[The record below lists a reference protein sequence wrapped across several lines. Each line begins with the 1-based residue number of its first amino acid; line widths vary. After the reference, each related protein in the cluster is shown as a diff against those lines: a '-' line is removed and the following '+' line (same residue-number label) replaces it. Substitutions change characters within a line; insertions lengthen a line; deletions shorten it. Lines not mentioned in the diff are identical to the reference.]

1 MLALHKAA
9 LTLLL
14 TVPLIGMVVAHS
26 EHPPSF
32 DPAHYPPGSVIT
44 RDVVII
50 GGGSSG
56 VYTAIR
62 AKDSKKSVL
71 VIEKKGRLGGH
82 TETYT
87 DPATGLKTNYGVVV
101 WHDLD
106 IVKKYFARFNIPLEK
121 FTFGRGNTRSIDFS
135 TGKELSGFSSASSD
149 GLAAYAAQLA
159 KYPYLDAGFFL
170 PDPVPKD
177 LLLPFADF
185 VKKYPAIKPAVYSI
199 FLFNQGL
206 GDLLR
211 LPTLYL
217 FKNFGLDV
225 IKDSQTGFLIP
236 KNGDNSELYRKAGA
250 ELGQDVL
257 LNSSVVA
264 TQRKPGKAHAKLV
277 VKTPSG
283 LKLIRAKKL
292 VITIPPLPR
301 NLRGFDLGHQERS
314 LFKRFS
320 NEGYWT
326 GLLRNTGISGN
337 ESLQNVAPDTPYNIP
352 SFPGIYSLSP
362 SRIPGLVDVKYGA
375 DGDLPDAEVKA
386 NIIADLKRL
395 QQAGSLNS
403 SAKPEFVVYSSHTPF
418 ELNVPAK
425 DIADGFYRKL
435 YALQGKRHTYYTGAA
450 FHAHDSSLL
459 WNFTEAY
466 VIPRITC

>member
-1 MLALHKAA
+1 MLALPNAV

-14 TVPLIGMVVAHS
+14 TVPLIGIVVAHP

-32 DPAHYPPGSVIT
+32 NPAHYPPGSVIT
-44 RDVVII
+44 RDVCII

-62 AKDSKKSVL
+62 AKDSNKSVVL
-71 VIEKKGRLGGH
+71 IEKKGRLGGH

-87 DPATGLKTNYGVVV
+87 DPATGFKANYGVVV

-106 IVKKYFARFNIPLEK
+106 IVKKYFARLNIPLEK
-121 FTFGRGNTRSIDFS
+121 FTFGNGSARNLDFS
-135 TGKELSGFSSASSD
+135 TGNELSGFSSTSPD

-170 PDPVPKD
+170 PDPVPAE
-177 LLLPFADF
+177 LLLPVADF
-185 VKKYPAIKPAVYSI
+185 VEKHPAIKPAVYSI
-199 FLFNQGL
+199 FIFNQGL

-217 FKNFGLDV
+217 FKNFGLD
-225 IKDSQTGFLIP
+225 IIRDIQTGFLVP
-236 KNGDNSELYRKAGA
+236 TSGDSSELYQNAGA
-250 ELGQDVL
+250 ELGHDVL

-264 TQRKPGKAHAKLV
+264 TQRKAGKSHAKVV

-283 LKLIRAKKL
+283 LKLICAKKL

-301 NLRGFDLGHQERS
+301 NLRGFDLGDEERS

-326 GLLRNTGISGN
+326 GLLRNTGISGI
-337 ESLQNVAPDTPYNIP
+337 ESIRNVAADTPYNIP
-352 SFPGIYSLSP
+352 SLPGIYGLSP
-362 SRIPGLVDVKYGA
+362 TRISGLVDFKYAA

-386 NIIADLKRL
+386 NIIADLERL
-395 QQAGSLNS
+395 RQAGQLN
-403 SAKPEFVVYSSHTPF
+403 ATGKPEFVAYSSHTPF

-425 DIADGFYRKL
+425 DIANGFYRKL

-450 FHAHDSSLL
+450 FHTHDSSLL

-466 VIPRITC
+466 VIPGITG